1 MIEFEQ
7 EEFENLRAKIKVI
20 GVGGAGG
27 NAVKRMIEAGIT
39 GIEFYAVNTDQ
50 QALLTCRGA
59 TQISIG
65 LNTTEG
71 LGSGADPEIGRKAA
85 EEDREHLQTIVE
97 NANMV
102 FITAGMGG
110 GTGTGAAPLIALQ
123 AKERGALTIAVVT
136 RPFDF
141 EGQRRS
147 SVAEA
152 GLEELRQAA
161 DSVIVVPNQRLID
174 TMDRKLPIREAF
186 RIGDEILLH
195 GVKSISDIVTES
207 GEINVDFADVESI
220 MRGAGSALMGMGHA
234 TGDNRAPIAA
244 EQAISSPLL
253 EQTNIAGAVGMIV
266 NITAPPDFM
275 MHELD
280 EAMQVIKDTAP
291 EAQIIFGLVYKDE
304 LELDDEVLVTVIA
317 TGFDTEAGYS
327 LNAETAGT
335 SGSGNPSA
343 RYDDAD
349 VYQRQPS
356 ALSEQRMARAGRTR
370 PAGRASSGRSA
381 TPTRR
386 QRTAPEEPVEQ
397 EQPPQD
403 SGRKPTR
410 RRDQGAPQRDT
421 DWEIPAFL
429 RVQKRNRNDK

>member
-27 NAVKRMIEAGIT
+27 NAVKRMIEAAIT

-59 TQISIG
+59 FQIPIG
-65 LNTTEG
+65 VNTTEG
-71 LGSGADPEIGRKAA
+71 LGSGADPVIGRKAA
-85 EEDREHLQTIVE
+85 EEDREHLQSIVE

-110 GTGTGAAPLIALQ
+110 GTGTGAAPLIAEQ

-147 SVAEA
+147 TVAEE

-174 TMDRKLPIREAF
+174 SMDRKLPIREAF

-317 TGFDTEAGYS
+317 TGFDSEAGYS
-327 LNAETAGT
+327 LGAET
-335 SGSGNPSA
+335 SGSGNPLTRHDES
-343 RYDDAD
+343 D

-356 ALSEQRMARAGRTR
+356 ALSEQRMARADRTR
-370 PAGRASSGRSA
+370 PGGRVSSGRSTT

-386 QRTAPEEPVEQ
+386 QRAEAEQPVEQ

-403 SGRKPTR
+403 SGQKPAG
-410 RRDQGAPQRDT
+410 RRDQGAQQRDT

>member
-59 TQISIG
+59 MQITIG
-65 LNTTEG
+65 MNTTEG
-71 LGSGADPEIGRKAA
+71 LGAGANPEIGRKAA
-85 EEDREHLQTIVE
+85 EEDREHLETIVE

-102 FITAGMGG
+102 FVTAGMGG
-110 GTGTGAAPLIALQ
+110 GTGTGAAPLIASQ

-136 RPFDF
+136 RPFNF
-141 EGQRRS
+141 EGQRRAT
-147 SVAEA
+147 VAEE

-174 TMDRKLPIREAF
+174 TMDRKLPIQEVL

-207 GEINVDFADVESI
+207 GEINVDFADVEAI

-253 EQTNIAGAVGMIV
+253 EQTHIAGAVGMIV

-291 EAQIIFGLVYKDE
+291 DAQIIFGLVYKDE

-317 TGFDTEAGYS
+317 TGFDSDMRYALGTE
-327 LNAETAGT
+327 TP
-335 SGSGNPSA
+335 GSGTPA
-343 RYDDAD
+343 TRYDEAD

-356 ALSEQRMARAGRTR
+356 PLSEQRIARAGRTR
-370 PAGRASSGRSA
+370 PSSGKVPSSRSA
-381 TPTRR
+381 TPPRGRR
-386 QRTAPEEPVEQ
+386 QDGEQPAEQ

-403 SGRKPTR
+403 
-410 RRDQGAPQRDT
+410 
-421 DWEIPAFL
+421 I
-429 RVQKRNRNDK
+429 